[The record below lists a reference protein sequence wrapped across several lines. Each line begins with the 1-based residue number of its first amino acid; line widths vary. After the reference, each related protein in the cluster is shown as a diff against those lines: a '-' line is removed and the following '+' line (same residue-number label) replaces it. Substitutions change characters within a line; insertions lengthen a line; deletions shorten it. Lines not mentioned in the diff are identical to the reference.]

1 MAYFKIDGTD
11 FSQYVN
17 KLNVQTKHKYTAREN
32 ATGTLL
38 VKYITAKKTVQVG
51 IIPLD
56 AASLKSL
63 MSKLNSS
70 TFEHTVEY
78 HDPELDA
85 LKTIRCIIPTNS
97 IEYYT
102 IQAGNTSAKAFNFS
116 CEEL

>member
-1 MAYFKIDGTD
+1 MAYLKIDGTD

-17 KLNVQTKHKYTAREN
+17 KLLVQTKHKYTAREN
-32 ATGTLL
+32 ASGTLM
-38 VKYITAKKTVQVG
+38 VKYITDKKTVQVG

-63 MSKLNSS
+63 MTVINKFEVTVSYLN
-70 TFEHTVEY
+70 
-78 HDPELDA
+78 PETDTLE
-85 LKTIRCIIPTNS
+85 TINCIIPTNS
-97 IEYYT
+97 VEYYT